1 MPADDELDPI
11 DPTDPTDPL
20 DRWLDRRI
28 QLLPPPAGTFE
39 QITRRAKRRKV
50 RKAVVT
56 AVSAAAVA
64 AAVAVA
70 VPAGLAL
77 HLGRSPSR
85 GSMVAASSTP
95 TPTGA
100 RGTRTPSPSKS
111 AGRRATP
118 SATATSSGAAGQR
131 TAAPG
136 PVPANF
142 TPSSVTWDSATDGW
156 VIGQAGTP
164 GSCANSDPYIC
175 TSIARTDDTGQTWQG
190 LPAPDTSGPSG
201 PDGVGGLR
209 FLNGTYGWAFGP
221 QLWATTDGGQSW
233 QQENTGGLA
242 VTDLET
248 VNGRAY
254 ALFGSCKAPTPTAVV
269 DADCTSY
276 TLMTTTAGSDAWTAV
291 SGVPAGLS
299 PGGGQSGSAVIEL
312 TDTAGYLVAP
322 NGTLYS
328 GPVDGGA
335 WRATATLPCK
345 PGAAASD
352 GLPEQLMLAPA
363 GYTTSGG
370 TRLASVCVQTAPTGK
385 VADVWISNDG
395 GSTWSSAGPFGVSGL
410 GDPASLTATSSGT
423 LILATSNGIYTLPL
437 GGAAWRAA
445 ALSDPSGKGDGFSYV
460 GMTTARQGVA
470 LGGDPALHAI
480 WLTTD
485 GGQSWSVVPV
495 TGS

>member
-1 MPADDELDPI
+1 MPADDEP
-11 DPTDPTDPL
+11 DPL
-20 DRWLDRRI
+20 DRWLDQPI

-39 QITRRAKRRKV
+39 LITRRAKRRKV

-56 AVSAAAVA
+56 VVSAAAVA
-64 AAVAVA
+64 AAVALA

-77 HLGRSPSR
+77 HLGGSSG
-85 GSMVAASSTP
+85 GSMVAANSTA
-95 TPTGA
+95 TPTGV
-100 RGTRTPSPSKS
+100 RGTRTPSPAKT

-118 SATATSSGAAGQR
+118 SARATSPAAGGAG
-131 TAAPG
+131 TAGPA

-142 TPSSVTWDSATDGW
+142 TPSSVTWDSASDGW

-175 TSIARTDDTGQTWQG
+175 TSIARTDDTGKTWQG
-190 LPAPDTSGPSG
+190 LHAPDTSGPSG

-209 FLNGTYGWAFGP
+209 FLNATYGWAFGP
-221 QLWATTDGGQSW
+221 QLWATTDGGESW
-233 QQENTGGLA
+233 QRETTGGLA

-254 ALFGSCKAPTPTAVV
+254 ALFGSCKAPTPTGIM

-299 PGGGQSGSAVIEL
+299 PGRGQAGSAVIEL

-322 NGTLYS
+322 NRTLYS

-335 WRATATLPCK
+335 WRPMATLPCK
-345 PGAAASD
+345 PGAAAND
-352 GLPEQLMLAPA
+352 GLPQQLMLAPA
-363 GYTTSGG
+363 GYTSSGG
-370 TRLASVCVQTAPTGK
+370 TRLAIVCEQPASTAKTVG
-385 VADVWISNDG
+385 VWISSDG
-395 GSTWSSAGPFGVSGL
+395 GSTWSSAGPSGDSGL
-410 GDPASLTATSSGT
+410 GHPASLTATSSGT

-437 GGAAWRAA
+437 GAAAWQSAS
-445 ALSDPSGKGDGFSYV
+445 LSDPSGKTYGFSYV
-460 GMTTARQGVA
+460 GMTTALQGVA